1 MGIATVIWKK
11 ITSYT
16 HIHFYVLLCQLF
28 TRSS

>member
-1 MGIATVIWKK
+1 MGIEIVVWKK

-16 HIHFYVLLCQLF
+16 YIHFYVLLCRLF